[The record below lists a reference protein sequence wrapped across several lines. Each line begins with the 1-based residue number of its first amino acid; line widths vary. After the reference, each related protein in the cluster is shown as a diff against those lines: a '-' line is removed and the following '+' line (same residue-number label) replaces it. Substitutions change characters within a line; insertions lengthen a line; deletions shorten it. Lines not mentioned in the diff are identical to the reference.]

1 MLSQGVDLAWD
12 AWFGRLA
19 QNHGISLIFL
29 KRENLLRNFLSWYDK
44 ERHAL
49 SGGDGRIVTGRFRLP
64 TEVLIEDME
73 KTEAQFARLDT
84 IAADAKRRGLRTLAV
99 TYEGLQ
105 APCRGCAEDKA
116 AGLARVARFVRARAA
131 IESDAIDATLSTQVL
146 PEPGACA
153 RNFTFAGR
161 EDDGDVKL
169 HAATVAE
176 SITNWPEVVAKLRGT
191 RFEKYLTMD
200 GSVLP

>member
-1 MLSQGVDLAWD
+1 M
-12 AWFGRLA
+12 
-19 QNHGISLIFL
+19 
-29 KRENLLRNFLSWYDK
+29 
-44 ERHAL
+44 
-49 SGGDGRIVTGRFRLP
+49 
-64 TEVLIEDME
+64 
-73 KTEAQFARLDT
+73 
-84 IAADAKRRGLRTLAV
+84 RTLAV

-131 IESDAIDATLSTQVL
+131 IESNAIDATLSTQVL
-146 PEPGACA
+146 PKPGACA
-153 RNFTFAGR
+153 GNFTFAGR

-176 SITNWPEVVAKLRGT
+176 SITNWPEVVDKLRGT

>member
-1 MLSQGVDLAWD
+1 M
-12 AWFGRLA
+12 
-19 QNHGISLIFL
+19 HPTPP
-29 KRENLLRNFLSWYDK
+29 K
-44 ERHAL
+44 
-49 SGGDGRIVTGRFRLP
+49 LP

-73 KTEAQFARLDT
+73 KTEAQFRRLDK
-84 IAADAKRRGLRTLAV
+84 IAADAKKRGLRTLAV

-116 AGLARVARFVRARAA
+116 AGLARVARFV
-131 IESDAIDATLSTQVL
+131 L
-146 PEPGACA
+146 PKPGACA
-153 RNFTFAGR
+153 GNFTFAGR

>member
-1 MLSQGVDLAWD
+1 MSVASD
-12 AWFGRLA
+12 AA
-19 QNHGISLIFL
+19 TP
-29 KRENLLRNFLSWYDK
+29 
-44 ERHAL
+44 HAF
-49 SGGDGRIVTGRFRLP
+49 VTQ
-64 TEVLIEDME
+64 E
-73 KTEAQFARLDT
+73 KTEAQFARLDK
-84 IAADAKRRGLRTLAV
+84 IAADAKKRGLRTLAV

-116 AGLARVARFVRARAA
+116 AGLARVARFV
-131 IESDAIDATLSTQVL
+131 L
-146 PEPGACA
+146 PRPGACA

>member
-1 MLSQGVDLAWD
+1 MKNGVVVTAGAPNASEVGTLP
-12 AWFGRLA
+12 
-19 QNHGISLIFL
+19 
-29 KRENLLRNFLSWYDK
+29 ELRGA
-44 ERHAL
+44 ER
-49 SGGDGRIVTGRFRLP
+49 VW
-64 TEVLIEDME
+64 
-73 KTEAQFARLDT
+73 
-84 IAADAKRRGLRTLAV
+84 
-99 TYEGLQ
+99 
-105 APCRGCAEDKA
+105 KA

-131 IESDAIDATLSTQVL
+131 IGSDAIDATLSTQVL
-146 PEPGACA
+146 PKPGACA

>member
-1 MLSQGVDLAWD
+1 M
-12 AWFGRLA
+12 
-19 QNHGISLIFL
+19 
-29 KRENLLRNFLSWYDK
+29 
-44 ERHAL
+44 RHARARNQPH
-49 SGGDGRIVTGRFRLP
+49 GRHR
-64 TEVLIEDME
+64 
-73 KTEAQFARLDT
+73 
-84 IAADAKRRGLRTLAV
+84 IAPPCEYVFHAGLRAENARPRL
-99 TYEGLQ
+99 
-105 APCRGCAEDKA
+105 RG
-116 AGLARVARFVRARAA
+116 V
-131 IESDAIDATLSTQVL
+131 
-146 PEPGACA
+146 

>member
-1 MLSQGVDLAWD
+1 MVPL
-12 AWFGRLA
+12 LA
-19 QNHGISLIFL
+19 QTAFIPPKIPQTQILLIQIVFIGL
-29 KRENLLRNFLSWYDK
+29 GDQNLRLLRQ
-44 ERHAL
+44 
-49 SGGDGRIVTGRFRLP
+49 
-64 TEVLIEDME
+64 
-73 KTEAQFARLDT
+73 AQFARLDK
-84 IAADAKRRGLRTLAV
+84 IAADAKKRGLRTLAV

-131 IESDAIDATLSTQVL
+131 TESGAIDATLSTQVL
-146 PEPGACA
+146 PKPGACA
-153 RNFTFAGR
+153 GNFTFAGR

-176 SITNWPEVVAKLRGT
+176 SITNWPEVVDKLRGT

>member
-1 MLSQGVDLAWD
+1 MKNGVV
-12 AWFGRLA
+12 
-19 QNHGISLIFL
+19 
-29 KRENLLRNFLSWYDK
+29 
-44 ERHAL
+44 
-49 SGGDGRIVTGRFRLP
+49 VTAGAP
-64 TEVLIEDME
+64 N
-73 KTEAQFARLDT
+73 ASARPST
-84 IAADAKRRGLRTLAV
+84 ASH
-99 TYEGLQ
+99 EGLQ

-116 AGLARVARFVRARAA
+116 AGLARVARFV
-131 IESDAIDATLSTQVL
+131 L
-146 PEPGACA
+146 PRPGACA

>member
-1 MLSQGVDLAWD
+1 M
-12 AWFGRLA
+12 
-19 QNHGISLIFL
+19 
-29 KRENLLRNFLSWYDK
+29 DK
-44 ERHAL
+44 
-49 SGGDGRIVTGRFRLP
+49 
-64 TEVLIEDME
+64 
-73 KTEAQFARLDT
+73 
-84 IAADAKRRGLRTLAV
+84 IAADAKKRGLRTLAV

-116 AGLARVARFVRARAA
+116 AGLARVARFVRARA
-131 IESDAIDATLSTQVL
+131 ETDSDAIEAKLSAQVL
-146 PEPGACA
+146 PKPGACA
-153 RNFTFAGR
+153 GNFTFAGR

-176 SITNWPEVVAKLRGT
+176 SITNWPEVVDKLRGT

>member
-1 MLSQGVDLAWD
+1 MVTNRAGRPAEIGARRPGPVQLEPAASDERYLAPHS
-12 AWFGRLA
+12 F
-19 QNHGISLIFL
+19 
-29 KRENLLRNFLSWYDK
+29 
-44 ERHAL
+44 
-49 SGGDGRIVTGRFRLP
+49 VTQ
-64 TEVLIEDME
+64 E
-73 KTEAQFARLDT
+73 KTEAQFARLDK
-84 IAADAKRRGLRTLAV
+84 IAADAEKRGLRTLAV

-116 AGLARVARFVRARAA
+116 AGLARVARFV
-131 IESDAIDATLSTQVL
+131 L
-146 PEPGACA
+146 PKPGACA
-153 RNFTFAGR
+153 KNFTFAGR

-176 SITNWPEVVAKLRGT
+176 SITNWPEVVDKLRGT